1 MIQQINLENFKCHAQ
16 TKVNLR
22 NLTLLLGT
30 NSSGKSS
37 VIQSLLLAIHN
48 ISSPES
54 SPLNGHLVS
63 IGSFNEA
70 RNIVQN
76 ARKFSIEIADE
87 TSTIK
92 FDFDEGE
99 ELDYD
104 GKMQRNNSP
113 ALEHLLDYT
122 NKNIHYLSANR
133 IGGQDLYTKNF
144 DKYDQYGIFGEYAI
158 DYYEH
163 HKVDVIP
170 DDLQVATESRTLESQ
185 VNYWLGKILNHS
197 IGTAQI
203 QGTDKVKA
211 EYYQT
216 AQKGI
221 RPKNTGSGVSYVI
234 SILIVCLSS
243 KPGEV
248 VIIENPEIHLHPK
261 AQSELVD
268 FFVLIANAGIQLII
282 ETHSDHIFN
291 GVRVNAFQKT
301 LSIDKLSV
309 NFFTLDD
316 TFQTKHTLIGI
327 SENGRINNP
336 QELLFDQFEN
346 DLNTLLGL

>member
-1 MIQQINLENFKCHAQ
+1 MIKEINIENFKCHSE
-16 TKVNLR
+16 TKVSLQ

-70 RNIVQN
+70 RNIFQN
-76 ARKFSIEIADE
+76 ARKFKIEIKDE
-87 TSTIK
+87 ENSIA
-92 FDFDEGE
+92 FNFLEGE

-104 GKMQRNNSP
+104 AKMQKNDS
-113 ALEHLLDYT
+113 LELEKFLDYT
-122 NKNIHYLSANR
+122 NKKIHYISAHR

-158 DYYEH
+158 DYFEH
-163 HKVDVIP
+163 HKSDPIP
-170 DDLQVATESRTLESQ
+170 TQLQEDTESQTLESQ
-185 VNYWLGKILNHS
+185 VNYWLKRILNHS
-197 IGTAQI
+197 IATTQI

-211 EYYQT
+211 EYFQT
-216 AQKGI
+216 AQRGI

-234 SILIVCLSS
+234 SIIIICLSS
-243 KPGEV
+243 KPGET
-248 VIIENPEIHLHPK
+248 VIIENPEIHLHPR

-291 GVRVNAFQKT
+291 GIRVNVFQKKIT
-301 LSIDKLSV
+301 NDKLSV

-327 SENGRINNP
+327 SEKGRINNP
-336 QELLFDQFEN
+336 QDLLFDQFEN
-346 DLNTLLGL
+346 DLDTLLGL

>member
-1 MIQQINLENFKCHAQ
+1 MIKNLKLKNFKCHSE
-16 TKVNLR
+16 TNVVLS

-48 ISSPES
+48 VSNPDA

-76 ARKFSIEIADE
+76 ARRFSVEIIDE
-87 TSTIK
+87 KSSIK

-104 GKMQRNNSP
+104 GKRLQSESLS
-113 ALEHLLDYT
+113 LEGVLNYS
-122 NKNIHYLSANR
+122 NRNIHYLSAHR

-144 DKYDQYGIFGEYAI
+144 DKHDLYGIFGEYAI
-158 DYYEH
+158 DYFEH
-163 HKVDVIP
+163 HKSDILI
-170 DDLQVATESRTLESQ
+170 DILLATNESKTLETQ
-185 VNYWLGKILNHS
+185 LNFWLRRILNHS
-197 IGTAQI
+197 IGTSQI

-211 EYYQT
+211 EYYQNT
-216 AQKGI
+216 QRGI
-221 RPKNTGSGVSYVI
+221 RPKNTGSGVSYII

-243 KPGEV
+243 KPGEII
-248 VIIENPEIHLHPK
+248 IIENPEIHLHPK

-268 FFVLIANAGIQLII
+268 FFILIANAGIQLII

-291 GVRVNAFQKT
+291 GIRVNVFKK
-301 LSIDKLSV
+301 KLSLSKLAV
-309 NFFTLDD
+309 NFFTLTED
-316 TFQTKHTLIGI
+316 FQTRHSLIGI
-327 SENGRINNP
+327 SENGRITNP
-336 QELLFDQFEN
+336 QELLFDQFES
-346 DLNTLLGL
+346 DLDVLIGL